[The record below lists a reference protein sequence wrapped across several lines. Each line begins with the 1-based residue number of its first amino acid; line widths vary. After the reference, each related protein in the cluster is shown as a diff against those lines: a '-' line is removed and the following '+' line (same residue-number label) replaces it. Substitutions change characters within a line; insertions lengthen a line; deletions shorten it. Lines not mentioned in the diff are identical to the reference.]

1 MPYSSIPAL
10 RTLGGI
16 SSAYKRAIR
25 GPSPVLRE
33 RLPDG
38 FETFEE
44 YDTYLRGL
52 KDYEEEKS
60 ERRNRVINDPE
71 YRKLLSE
78 QYGAITE
85 MTEDSAATVALNLKE
100 GVLGAPGA
108 LKKTGQELVELG
120 AEIFGASDEFKEGAR
135 QAREEVSREIEEN
148 KAEALRGTGGGGGSE
163 FAYEFGQAAA
173 TEVPFMV
180 ASGGSASAM
189 KAAAKRGLKK
199 KITERVGEEAAEGVL
214 KHSLGK
220 KLLNDKL
227 DEVSTRTAMGVMTGV
242 HAPRSAG
249 GGWSEAV
256 ESLHP
261 QYVSA
266 LQAQNRDNQFTP
278 EQIDKMAY
286 EQARET
292 AVAPA
297 IASGV
302 ITGALITAFGATGV
316 ERMFANPK
324 AFKPALRDLSEQFG
338 FEATEEGLD
347 QYIQGVMAKHSYN
360 PDKPMEEIM
369 SETWHAAILGGLI
382 GAKMS
387 APAIAVGK
395 LREARGEY
403 DSIDQRF
410 AAWRNPA
417 LSKEAARKWVE
428 DHTEATGEQAEEII
442 EILSTVEQMKRILEL
457 QAEGATKDE
466 AESEAINEQKVTEEE
481 LNDLEDQGHDTTGQ
495 RKKNEELASFRSRG
509 VAAGEIEN
517 ENALDEAEQIEA
529 EEGIEAA
536 EEYIEGF
543 NSVAEQ
549 NEMNQSVSLSAVEQ
563 KVSKGEELNEGDLE
577 MITFAAELIKTA
589 PQTDL
594 GRKLYKTL
602 DSIGRK
608 IGGGQYDEASE
619 QQVRS
624 ELSDLPQD
632 FYDTFPEAPAD
643 ASASDYDEFGTFQ
656 GTQVEQPVEG
666 GEAFDELGVFQGAEV
681 VAAPTEEPVITPLG
695 DTTLEEDIDSVWDDV
710 FPALIEKFGK
720 GNLGIFNKERIAGV
734 VGRLR
739 AAEAVGDVAGMNKEL
754 SKLIGVI
761 PRDTTDP
768 AQMTRVEDVIQKEA
782 DRLLGGLEDSV
793 LLDFIRKRKKYI
805 NDAGRDWRDSLAKS
819 SDGSMMEEGE
829 PAPVFSEALERGLI
843 DERGNETEQA
853 EGELETD
860 TLPEEDPNQGDF
872 MGLMAT
878 KLDEV
883 TDADELTDTALDLFD
898 PSRPPGVEPEP
909 EAAPEQTPIP
919 WEGAEYDAEEG
930 GFVPTSGTS
939 PMVSLDGRMITIAD
953 VNGVKVPFYLS
964 TGRAG
969 KRDVIAG
976 KWYPFFGIGNDGW
989 LNKGSQS
996 DINSY
1001 YNSPALREAA
1011 LRLDDSLGD
1020 TRQDPNV
1027 PVATKKRKRGQLVS
1041 PSIVFINETVGLPG
1055 LTHEEVVS
1063 NRAGLDSNIAEVIAQ
1078 FEGRREVTVPGEL
1091 SMPELAPG
1099 EERGSV
1105 AFPETI
1111 PDTSIDRGERAPVG
1125 SKFVETDPQVELE
1138 SGEETEVDL
1147 SVPRVEY
1154 ENPDGNTFVISIDRG
1169 SRADKRH
1176 YDSVEQFRAEPESHI
1191 GMVYHS
1197 AGRADVL
1204 VKHNRKEGVI
1214 NLGYIDELG
1223 RFRPTHIL
1231 KNYTKVK
1238 KGFGRNPGA
1247 TKSGATHHGWIIPK
1261 SVVSGKSLTDENIW
1275 EPIPGTSTYNRFL
1288 KAKQAGMSETRL
1300 INLVISE
1307 MKNVAKPALSQMMR
1321 QLQDNGALG
1330 MESVAATILA
1340 ANRYR
1345 KTGKVYP
1352 RTLIEK
1358 GNYKRLAKEFEK
1370 SLTILSEADRFF
1382 ALMRDESVELT
1393 EQGTSEEAELE
1404 RQQALS
1410 RHASL
1415 LNLLHA
1421 NLTPPTKL
1429 TFKDFK
1435 VWDVGQQP
1443 GTRTVAEFP
1452 NTNRGAVAGYRAAS
1466 KQANKRKKLPRE
1478 LALAQ
1483 IITEV
1488 NSETKGQLHEMRVKR
1503 GFKRYEF
1510 EIRDADRIP
1519 LDKLI
1524 SALKE
1529 VYPGKQFEL
1538 GIGALK
1544 PDTDMSVHEAK
1555 AGLQGT
1561 RKKVDGRSVHVTAG
1575 GTMPMRD
1582 PVTGKTVMGN
1592 PDVIAKA
1599 PRRKVNRAT
1608 LDLSGPETA
1617 LDPEFVDMVRAIV
1630 KSLSDT
1636 AKKAPIDEKYNK
1648 VHNKELKLE
1657 AAKAKRAYIKKAKE
1671 EISKK
1676 LLHPDT
1682 GKRLREDG
1690 DMPPPLTEAESKTLK
1705 SGLTKNDKAILA
1717 KGSVVSEWW
1726 AKTMKPKS
1734 LITKGSNVI
1743 KRLYEEGQTRDFQ
1756 PELIPF
1762 RSVTK
1767 EGPKPKFRTEE
1778 YKRGELPSDVI
1789 EYRAGGKKV
1798 FIAQAIDPVTG
1809 EKLKKFE
1816 YTLDRVDNTPVALPA
1831 AKNMRQAKSAV
1842 ADLINIEN
1850 SSLNLAAVGKLMSR
1864 LRDLKGQETQ
1874 QAVGLEALDTARKT
1888 ARLRTSPQ
1896 SVEEGTAEDSKES
1909 EAFVEDAPLTE
1920 AELEERAVVR
1930 FRDKKQPSDPMPPK
1944 NPILRKQGPA
1954 TPKKKIKNRNYEQ
1967 TPTGKW
1973 VYVPVRFAN
1982 NNDWRTSHDL
1992 YPVEKIKGKW
2002 HEMRPSQPIEL
2013 SRAQQ
2018 DPNLLNVESE
2028 ETGRQIEG
2036 LEKWLGKTPTETT
2049 QGERIADARY
2059 SDIPVTDGTTEF
2071 NIELTEG
2078 QFNRVKGII
2087 ESHGGLKGFLNHVE
2101 KAFEGNE
2108 EHGAMMFTILS
2119 KFVEDSRTHK
2129 QEIINSLREKAQKI
2143 SETTGPLTE
2152 GQNKAANEERIRL
2165 LREADFIERQGP
2177 TRFKRSLNKHGKN
2190 TLRRWAKWVSPNEWM
2205 AVMEYAEEIYRH
2217 VTPNK
2222 KLKAKAKKAE
2232 ENALQVPSDIP
2243 VAKGAVAL
2251 KELVSRSDNGLSTE
2265 ERITTMRLLDSI
2277 APELLEKLSLKVG
2290 AELNSNGDTEV
2301 EYLGEFNSLQ
2311 NLITLAGD
2319 SSTDP
2324 DALLEE
2330 IAHFTAKLLPDD
2342 LRQQA
2347 VKLHTRAVGDA
2358 ITKAESEIKTATG
2371 DDRLALSSKLGVL
2384 RTIKERGQL
2393 TSDEFRGILPK
2404 SAEVG
2409 ADVFD
2414 SIIEDTY
2421 HLSNADEFYANAMVT
2436 RVGDSEFGRAR
2447 QFLNNI
2453 LDAIKAVFGNANAQ
2467 VNQFIGK
2474 AKKSLAD
2481 PNKAN
2486 KNMRGMLMR
2495 ENVIAKS
2502 LKTLVTPGKLAGSV
2516 ATSMLQAEG
2525 AAELGQHEEATKMRQ
2540 TADDRVSQAG
2550 AVVSVYESV
2559 LRRVLPGLHPHS
2571 DVAKYLKANDMDYI
2585 LSLVDGLPSS
2595 SDYKQT
2601 YNRFIEEG
2609 RPELA
2614 RTTALYAFQYIRQM
2628 EVQTEELRARADQAK
2643 AEVSSDVFINRVKRV
2658 AKKEKSVEADLEN
2671 GVRASLEMAR
2681 TLLKKSTDPGSR
2693 ANALTKTVGLE
2704 EINTALAE
2712 VTALAE
2718 ATKKLANILS
2728 ATPEGLELFNRPD
2741 IREAAEAAEGDGKD
2755 YMTGDEIAKLAGEVY
2770 NYVTRLGVNK
2780 KDENMWRVASTLFVA
2795 NSGLR
2800 KNAVILSMPF
2810 FEAKAAGERR
2820 VAELFK
2826 ILSSPDKDVRMKK
2839 LDELF
2844 TEVVDLSSKQGRERY
2859 VAKQMMASV
2868 NNDLQRAAD
2877 LDRAATAAEKVM
2889 ADPEFL
2895 EYRQMVGEQAKVD
2908 DVPSATRRLKKGEK
2922 GEVVV
2927 TGQPTFYE
2935 DLINNTLYIPK
2946 PPDKHGPDKKDNVV
2960 KIQFFSGQEGIEN
2973 LKLAH
2978 EAAVDI
2984 HSWLMDNMDEH
2995 GKPTSPHWNYYWN
3008 TLQQLQATYTH
3019 ELVWNLPTNQRT
3031 IMRDTFF
3038 GIMNHMIDNTPT
3050 RAAQLTKRYIDK
3062 HEMYYTFFDQW
3073 KAKRKAKWTN
3083 LLIRAA
3089 KSRPGEFANDTVFKI
3104 KQSKEYQKTV
3114 GIANW
3119 EKRVGRY
3126 LRDSWQESGMRYDVG
3141 DFLPNGEQITKEDME
3156 LIRYED
3162 EITNQVYEFN
3172 ENIASL
3178 DESAQP
3184 LRVTDFL
3191 NIKRLPMKRG
3201 PRMTPRRF
3209 SQDGRELVK
3218 HYEQAKENRKVGAA
3232 LYDEIFTGAD
3242 GKQAIISFLSDR
3254 DPEWVTSTGV
3264 HGSGWDDV
3272 YGIITGEIRDG
3283 SMKELGLETNP
3294 EGVAERLSQLTGVP
3308 VVEVKEQIIKE
3319 IDPVMNELFSM
3330 QNPAGTMDSPT
3341 LEIQSL
3347 DAPTSLTAARLDK
3360 VAPGFFYTLGF
3371 NNDPDFQAFVAQGQM
3386 PAAENVIK
3394 ALKSTSDEMEQTLSK
3409 LGQMF
3414 EKKQKELGKDR
3425 LSKEVQNAVAKE
3437 LGIELRGPASLESL
3451 LGDRIQ
3457 RIKKYTTEFE
3467 GLYGTTGEK
3476 SAYYIEDVPSTA
3488 QRAYGTIIGA
3498 LLVNPIVAMRNNSE
3512 SVLHGAVTVLQLTG
3526 QTGPVAFTYAL
3537 LRSLMTNVL
3546 NMGASFVVST
3556 AKVAVY
3562 KLPVV
3567 GVWRMSR
3574 RLTGLDGHP
3583 PRIAGAVAALLTP
3596 AVQEYA
3602 EVMPRRLREH
3612 KLLDE
3617 QNLGMAETPE
3627 ETALNF
3633 AEFLETGGRV
3643 MRESDV
3649 QKTSESTSGIT
3660 AIFKRLF
3667 YNGLGNAEQGLAV
3680 LGRPLLQR
3688 LGDVN
3693 ANNLLANLAQ
3703 SVGHTWQRKAKVA
3716 YANRI
3721 KTGSD
3726 LGAPASI
3733 EEVAGSYLAVF
3744 KANKLSIGEARE
3756 FFAASGVP
3764 NFEAAIE
3771 DYWRRLAA
3779 APNKKAQ
3786 KQEKLFTQKQLDRM
3800 AAVMVMQNNT
3810 ATPHNRPMWM
3820 KKSRP
3825 MNMGFAMQG
3834 WSFNQSQNWVKMTH
3848 KTSSMSRNDKNLLRL
3863 QKAIM
3868 IAGAIGF
3875 QIPMNALLE
3884 MLSRHTV
3891 DALYGQKRITRLP
3904 WETQGGRDEAY
3915 AWMSLGTQSIPLIG
3929 SSLNAL
3935 WLDAPGRPQ
3944 HMPGNLILKQTM
3956 AAVNIG
3962 IGWYDTKSAEHTFI
3976 TGINQLLPIS
3986 RAVTYRVSEWQR
3998 DKTINDNAF
4007 RRLRAVYGDPKMRKG
4022 IFAGTMLGG
4031 KKLDEFTPY
4040 REYFGAAVA
4049 GENWEEAGKIFDEAI
4064 KVYQYTRKIETGKK
4078 VGYSD
4083 AVQAVKSSFGSMNPV
4098 SRALRIKPTFE
4109 EFYKNISHATESD
4122 QEAINT
4128 SVNAWRKAF
4137 TKFQLGSSFFKKST
4151 GGRGRPGRRWKQSS
4165 SGPRAV
4171 VK

>member
-1 MPYSSIPAL
+1 V
-10 RTLGGI
+10 LG
-16 SSAYKRAIR
+16 
-25 GPSPVLRE
+25 E

-135 QAREEVSREIEEN
+135 LAREEVSKEVAEE

-163 FAYEFGQAAA
+163 FAYEFGQTAA
-173 TEVPFMV
+173 TEAPFMV
-180 ASGGSASAM
+180 ASGGSAAAM
-189 KAAAKRGLKK
+189 KMAAKRGLKK
-199 KITERVGEEAAEGVL
+199 KIAERVGGEAAEGVL

-220 KLLNDKL
+220 KLISDKL
-227 DEVSTRTAMGVMTGV
+227 DEVSTRTAMGVMTGA

-403 DSIDQRF
+403 DSIDERF

-457 QAEGATKDE
+457 QAEGATKEE

-495 RKKNEELASFRSRG
+495 RKKNEELAAFRSRG

-608 IGGGQYDEASE
+608 ISGGQYDEASE

-681 VAAPTEEPVITPLG
+681 VAEEEST
-695 DTTLEEDIDSVWDDV
+695 
-710 FPALIEKFGK
+710 
-720 GNLGIFNKERIAGV
+720 
-734 VGRLR
+734 
-739 AAEAVGDVAGMNKEL
+739 VA
-754 SKLIGVI
+754 
-761 PRDTTDP
+761 
-768 AQMTRVEDVIQKEA
+768 
-782 DRLLGGLEDSV
+782 
-793 LLDFIRKRKKYI
+793 
-805 NDAGRDWRDSLAKS
+805 
-819 SDGSMMEEGE
+819 
-829 PAPVFSEALERGLI
+829 
-843 DERGNETEQA
+843 EQA
-853 EGELETD
+853 EGELEMGVTNETLAQKLYDIKERIYTEGQGLSDLTVEDMAATAKRFWSVAKDDRRQSYKTPAGVDKAVLGEAIKQRVDGHEALTERAYDILVRDNPELGRIELNPDQTPGYGVPAYDTLASGSLQENWGQKEDIVLGALSDYNVADIEYFASTERIEEAKGEPDPKADQGIGRFIAPEARERLDWTRRPSWAPAD

-1027 PVATKKRKRGQLVS
+1027 PVATKKRKGGQLVS

-1169 SRADKRH
+1169 SRAPKRH
-1176 YDSVEQFRAEPESHI
+1176 YESVEQFYAEPESHI

-1223 RFRPTHIL
+1223 RFRPTHKL

-1247 TKSGATHHGWIIPK
+1247 TKSGTTHRGWIIPK

-1352 RTLIEK
+1352 RTLVEM

-1404 RQQALS
+1404 RQQAVS

-1734 LITKGSNVI
+1734 LITKGANVI
-1743 KRLYEEGQTRDFQ
+1743 RRLYEEGQTRDFQ

-1762 RSVTK
+1762 RSVAK

-1789 EYRAGGKKV
+1789 EYRVGGKKV

-1874 QAVGLEALDTARKT
+1874 QAVGLEALDTARKN

-2078 QFNRVKGII
+2078 QFNRVKGIV

-2108 EHGAMMFTILS
+2108 EHGGMMFTILS
-2119 KFVEDSRTHK
+2119 KFVEDSRKHK
-2129 QEIINSLREKAQKI
+2129 QKIINSLREKAQKI

-2347 VKLHTRAVGDA
+2347 VKLHTKAVGDA

-2502 LKTLVTPGKLAGSV
+2502 LKTLVTPNKLAGSV

-2525 AAELGQHEEATKMRQ
+2525 AAELGQHEEAAKMRQ

-2628 EVQTEELRARADQAK
+2628 EVQAEKLRARADQAK
-2643 AEVSSDVFINRVKRV
+2643 AEVSSEFFINRVKRA
-2658 AKKEKSVEADLEN
+2658 AKKEKSVEAQLEN
-2671 GVRASLEMAR
+2671 GVRASLELAR
-2681 TLLKKSTDPGSR
+2681 NLLEKSTDPGSR

-2741 IREAAEAAEGDGKD
+2741 IREAAEAAEGDGKN

-2780 KDENMWRVASTLFVA
+2780 KDENMWRIASTLFVA
-2795 NSGLR
+2795 NNGLR

-2922 GEVVV
+2922 GEEVV

-2960 KIQFFSGQEGIEN
+2960 KIQFFSGQEGIKN

-3031 IMRDTFF
+3031 VMRNAFF
-3038 GIMNHMIDNTPT
+3038 GVMNHLIDNTPT

-3104 KQSKEYQKTV
+3104 KQSKQYQKTV

-3141 DFLPNGEQITKEDME
+3141 DLLPNGEQITKEDME

-3201 PRMTPRRF
+3201 PMMTPRRF
-3209 SQDGRELVK
+3209 SRDGRQLVR

-3232 LYDEIFTGAD
+3232 LYDEIFTGTD
-3242 GKQAIISFLSDR
+3242 GEQAIISFLSDR

-3283 SMKELGLETNP
+3283 SMKELGLDTDP
-3294 EGVAERLSQLTGVP
+3294 GGVAERLSQLTGVP

-3319 IDPVMNELFSM
+3319 IDPVMNKLFSM
-3330 QNPAGTMDSPT
+3330 QNDDGTINSPT
-3341 LEIQSL
+3341 LKIQSL
-3347 DAPTSLTAARLDK
+3347 DAPTSLTEARQDK

-3386 PAAENVIK
+3386 PAALNVIK
-3394 ALKSTSDEMEQTLSK
+3394 ALRSTSDEMTQTLSK
-3409 LGQMF
+3409 LGKMF
-3414 EKKQKELGKDR
+3414 EEKQKELGKDR

-3437 LGIELRGPASLESL
+3437 LGIELRGAASLESL

-3457 RIKKYTTEFE
+3457 RIEQYTKEFE

-3488 QRAYGTIIGA
+3488 QRAYGASIGG
-3498 LLVNPIVAMRNNSE
+3498 LLVNPIVALRNNTE
-3512 SVLHGAVTVLQLTG
+3512 SVLHGAITVLQLTG

-3583 PRIAGAVAALLTP
+3583 PRIAGAVMALLTP

-3612 KLLDE
+3612 KLLDQ

-3633 AEFLETGGRV
+3633 AEFAETGGRV

-3649 QKTSESTSGIT
+3649 QKTSESTWGIT

-3667 YNGLGNAEQGLAV
+3667 YNGLGTAEQGLAV

-3688 LGDVN
+3688 LGDVS

-3703 SVGHTWQRKAKVA
+3703 NVGHTWQRKAKVA

-3810 ATPHNRPMWM
+3810 GTPHNRPMWM
-3820 KKSRP
+3820 KKNRW
-3825 MNMGFAMQG
+3825 MNMFFAMMG

-3848 KTSSMSRNDKNLLRL
+3848 KTSSMSDKDKNLLRL

-3868 IAGAIGF
+3868 IVGAIGF

-3884 MLSRHTV
+3884 MLARGTV
-3891 DALYGQKRITRLP
+3891 DAMYGQKRITRLP
-3904 WETQGGRDEAY
+3904 WETTGGRDEVN
-3915 AWMSLGTQSIPLIG
+3915 AWLSLGTQSIPLIG

-3956 AAVNIG
+3956 AVVNIG
-3962 IGWYDTKSAEHTFI
+3962 IGWYDTKSAEQTFI

-4031 KKLDEFTPY
+4031 KKLNEFTPY
-4040 REYFGAAVA
+4040 KEYFGAAVA
-4049 GENWEEAGKIFDEAI
+4049 AKKWKEAGEIFDEAI
-4064 KVYQYTRKIETGKK
+4064 KVYQYTRKNETGKK
-4078 VGYSD
+4078 VEYSD

-4128 SVNAWRKAF
+4128 SVNAWREAF
-4137 TKFQLGSSFFKKST
+4137 TRFQLGSSFFKKST